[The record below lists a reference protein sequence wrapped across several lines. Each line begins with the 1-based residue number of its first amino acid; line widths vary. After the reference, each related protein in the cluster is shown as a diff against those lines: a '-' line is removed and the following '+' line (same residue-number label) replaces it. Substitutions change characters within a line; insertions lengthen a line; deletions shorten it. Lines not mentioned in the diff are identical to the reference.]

1 MSSRSISFTQ
11 GEYYHI
17 FKRGVEKRTI
27 FKDSKDKQRFQKLLY
42 LCNGDKVVHLS
53 DVARSTKEKSLYT
66 IERGQPLVAIGAY
79 CLMGNHFH
87 LLLYE
92 LVFGGISRF
101 MQRLSTAYSMYFN
114 LKNERTGILFEGRFH
129 GRHVDNDT
137 YLKYIYSYIHLNP
150 VQHVEPEWKEKG
162 IGNTKLVKSYLQNYK
177 FSSLDD
183 YLGVDRKESI
193 ILDKSFF
200 PEYFTQ
206 ETNYLEE
213 VTSWLGFQPE
223 SPIPY

>member
-1 MSSRSISFTQ
+1 MNRGAVRQ
-11 GEYYHI
+11 KI
-17 FKRGVEKRTI
+17 FLDEGDYQFFINLLEDTFKKWRVE
-27 FKDSKDKQRFQKLLY
+27 LY
-42 LCNGDKVVHLS
+42 
-53 DVARSTKEKSLYT
+53 
-66 IERGQPLVAIGAY
+66 AY

-162 IGNTKLVKSYLQNYK
+162 IGNTI
-177 FSSLDD
+177 F
-183 YLGVDRKESI
+183 
-193 ILDKSFF
+193 
-200 PEYFTQ
+200 
-206 ETNYLEE
+206 
-213 VTSWLGFQPE
+213 
-223 SPIPY
+223 